1 MSLAVVILAAGEG
14 TRMKS
19 KHHKVMQEVAGRPM
33 LEHLLRAIEPLN
45 VQKTILVVGFGEE
58 EIREYFKDYRNIAF
72 VTQDFDKGYG
82 TGAAFMQAAPEL
94 EGFDGDI
101 LVLFG
106 DGPLLKPETLLS
118 LARAQKSNDGMSML
132 TSYFDNPKGYGRV
145 IRDQDGAVTTIIE
158 EKDANE
164 KEKAITE
171 INPGIHLFDKNVFE
185 IGKMLKNDNAAG
197 EYYLTDFI
205 KLYKDAGKT
214 VKAVVADAEEV
225 LAANDRKQLFIL
237 DKILRDRIR
246 DKWLAAGVS
255 MLNPEQIYID
265 DTVVLERD
273 VVLEPG
279 VFLRGNTIVKEDAR
293 IAAYSHLTD
302 CIVKEGAKLKPFTIA
317 SNKTFS

>member
-45 VQKTILVVGFGEE
+45 VQKTILVVGYGED
-58 EIREYFKDYRNIAF
+58 EIRSYFEGSNNVAL

-106 DGPLLKPETLLS
+106 DGPLLKAETLLS
-118 LARAQKSNDGMSML
+118 LARAQKNNDGMSML
-132 TSYFDNPKGYGRV
+132 TSFFENPKGYGRV
-145 IRDQDGAVTTIIE
+145 IRDSSGEVKTIVE
-158 EKDANE
+158 EKDASA

-185 IGKMLKNDNAAG
+185 IGKKLSNDNAAG

-205 KLYKDAGKT
+205 GLYTAAGKS

-225 LAANDRKQLFIL
+225 LAANDRKQLFVL

-246 DKWLAAGVS
+246 DKWLAAGVT
-255 MLNPEQIYID
+255 MLNPEQTYID
-265 DTVVLERD
+265 DTVVMERD

-279 VFLRGNTIVKEDAR
+279 VFLLGNTIVKEDAR
-293 IAAYSHLTD
+293 IGAYSHLTD
-302 CIVKEGAKLKPFTIA
+302 CIVKIGAKLKPFTIA